1 MEDFKKPLLFAAD
14 FLAVLV
20 PVMIN
25 VEMAMQYSCLYGTMP
40 ALQDGKDEGARG

>member
-20 PVMIN
+20 LVMIN
-25 VEMAMQYSCLYGTMP
+25 VEMAMQYSCLYGTML
-40 ALQDGKDEGARG
+40 ALQDGKDEGAQG